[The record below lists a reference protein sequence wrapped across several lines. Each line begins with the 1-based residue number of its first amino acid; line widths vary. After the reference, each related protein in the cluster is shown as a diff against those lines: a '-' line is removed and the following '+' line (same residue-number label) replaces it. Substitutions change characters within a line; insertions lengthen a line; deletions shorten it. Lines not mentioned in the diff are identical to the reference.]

1 MSRESRQTGQ
11 MKFITSISRLL
22 ICFAFLFAIAEI
34 ARAKTPEND
43 QLAVLVDGTVVPLV
57 RSYSAAT
64 NQGPFFDVVIIEN
77 STLRK
82 KLSEKYIKLN
92 KWLKFE
98 PKDGVVFKVS
108 KGGGIYIHKATGQA
122 VYVNTFDVI
131 ASKENKNSVRWVR
144 IISGLGGFTKIVTM
158 VISDNKW
165 TIVDIKLEI
174 VS

>member
-43 QLAVLVDGTVVPLV
+43 HLAVLVDGTVVPLV

-77 STLRK
+77 STLRN

-158 VISDNKW
+158 FISDNKW
-165 TIVDIKLEI
+165 TIVDVKLET

>member
-1 MSRESRQTGQ
+1 
-11 MKFITSISRLL
+11 MKFIIGISRAL
-22 ICFAFLFAIAEI
+22 ICFTLLFAVAEI
-34 ARAKTPEND
+34 ARAKIPEND
-43 QLAVLVDGTVVPLV
+43 QLVVLVNGTVVPLV
-57 RSYSAAT
+57 RSYSTAT
-64 NQGPFFDVVIIEN
+64 NQGPFFDVVIVEN
-77 STLRK
+77 PTLRK
-82 KLSEKYIKLN
+82 ELSEKYGKLS

-144 IISGLGGFTKIVTM
+144 DISSLGGFTKIVTM
-158 VISDNKW
+158 VFSDDKW
-165 TIVDIKLEI
+165 TVVDVKLET